1 MNKLAKN
8 KPLFIGLSCLSV
20 GCLVSAFGYPLQNL
34 EVYTQSEQGRFGY
47 SYEKR
52 FVITESDLNYPL
64 GFNKARAKKIAQLYE
79 SATIQKF
86 FLLVLSGMCASY
98 ALLVGEETVSNSE
111 IDSEVAAIKAT
122 GRKQL
127 LLERVKHD
135 LALASK
141 SQRLLFLDEMKS
153 LLEEFG
159 SAEEEILEA
168 DEINAL
174 YEQAELPAPAEEAKE
189 GDFRSLFPEAMDA
202 TYWKAIQKG
211 KDNGLSETEIATDVL
226 GCSRSQIELGF
237 KYADYLASKL
247 ASSVI

>member
-1 MNKLAKN
+1 MEKLARS

-20 GCLVSAFGYPLQNL
+20 GCLVSAFGYPLQKL
-34 EVYTQSEQGRFGY
+34 EVYTQAERGRFGY

-64 GFNKARAKKIAQLYE
+64 GFSKSKAVKVAQIYE
-79 SATIQKF
+79 SATVQKF
-86 FLLVLSGMCASY
+86 FLLVMSGLCSGY
-98 ALLVGEETVSNSE
+98 ALLIGEQAVANSE
-111 IDSEVAAIKAT
+111 IDSEVATIKAT

-141 SQRLLFLDEMKS
+141 SQRLLFLDEMKI
-153 LLEEFG
+153 LMEEFG

-168 DEINAL
+168 DEINAF
-174 YEQAELPAPAEEAKE
+174 YEQAELPEETKE
-189 GDFRSLFPEAMDA
+189 EDFRNLFPESMDA

-211 KDNGLSETEIATDVL
+211 KDNGLSETEIAADVL
-226 GCSRSQIELGF
+226 GCSKGQVELGF
-237 KYADYLASKL
+237 KYTDYLTQKFQSQANRP
-247 ASSVI
+247 